1 MPNIRTRFV
10 AEGEKEYRQAL
21 KDINSGLGILNAESK
36 KLQEQFKGNEDSLEA
51 LTATNE
57 NLDQIVLSLSDK
69 LDLQKKRLSELSQAY
84 GESDDRTQR
93 MRKAVVETETALL
106 KQQHALDEN
115 TKALDDFGEGEDDAA
130 DKAQGLGDALND
142 IGGKFGVS
150 LPKEMTNTLNG
161 MLNLDAQTLVLA
173 GSFAAVAAA
182 VVEAEKALISMTIES
197 AAYADEILTQSVVTG
212 LSTEALQE
220 YQYAAEL
227 VDVSLDTLT
236 SSQTKMIKSMDAARR
251 GSKEQAEAFDKLGIS
266 VQNADGT
273 LRDAQDVFGDA
284 IDALGAI
291 SNETERDAIAMTI
304 FGRSAR
310 DLNPLIKAG
319 SDGLRELTQ
328 EAHDVGYVMG
338 EEALDALGAVDDQ
351 LQRMNRSGEALK
363 NQIAVGM
370 APAVENLMKKGT
382 DLFVRLQEAA
392 EGSGILEV
400 FGALLDVVSA
410 LEPLFDVLFGT
421 AEDGVPVLQTLL
433 LTVLVLSIE
442 RAFAIMTAKGT
453 GSLTKFVVNVKN
465 ALAANDLAKAQE
477 LCDKQKGSVGSVVT
491 SALKKY
497 AEMENNNELTKEQKL
512 ASIQKEVEEAT
523 ALELPTLE
531 MNLAVIA
538 TMTTLG
544 TLIGLLGTVLGMI
557 RSFAA
562 LATATGAPDSVAL
575 STGISEAL
583 VNTAFGIATGACAV
597 ISYNFFTSKIDKLTY
612 AIDEVGFSIVQSYA
626 ANHSK

>member
-21 KDINSGLGILNAESK
+21 GNINGSLNILNAESK
-36 KLQEQFKGNEDSLEA
+36 RLQEQFKGNEDSLEA
-51 LTATNE
+51 LTATNK
-57 NLDQIVLSLSDK
+57 NLNKIVGELTKKQELQQERLKK
-69 LDLQKKRLSELSQAY
+69 LTEAY
-84 GESDDRTQR
+84 GENDARTMR
-93 MRKAVVETETALL
+93 MAKAVKDTEAALL
-106 KQQHALDEN
+106 KKKRALEESKDAVENFGQEESKAEEN
-115 TKALDDFGEGEDDAA
+115 TQD
-130 DKAQGLGDALND
+130 LGDALND
-142 IGGKFGVS
+142 IGGKFGIS
-150 LPKEMTNTLNG
+150 LPSEMTNTLNG

-182 VVEAEKALISMTIES
+182 VVEAEKALVSLTIES

-236 SSQTKMIKSMDAARR
+236 SSQAKMIRSMDAARR

-284 IDALGAI
+284 IDALGDI

-319 SDGLRELTQ
+319 SDGLREFTQ

-382 DLFVRLQEAA
+382 DLFVRLQKAA

-421 AEDGVPVLQTLL
+421 AEDGVPVLQTLAL
-433 LTVLVLSIE
+433 ALGVLADALTIVANTVAIVIELFKQLFNLISGKGFDDSNLTRYGENIAKVFSDEGASARAWSGGFGRNIGRNADGTDFWGGGLTWVGERGPEIVELPRGSKVHNAEDSRGMGGTNNYYLTVQSRDMETVAAMTATFKRARQAE
-442 RAFAIMTAKGT
+442 RAK
-453 GSLTKFVVNVKN
+453 
-465 ALAANDLAKAQE
+465 
-477 LCDKQKGSVGSVVT
+477 
-491 SALKKY
+491 
-497 AEMENNNELTKEQKL
+497 
-512 ASIQKEVEEAT
+512 
-523 ALELPTLE
+523 
-531 MNLAVIA
+531 
-538 TMTTLG
+538 
-544 TLIGLLGTVLGMI
+544 
-557 RSFAA
+557 
-562 LATATGAPDSVAL
+562 
-575 STGISEAL
+575 
-583 VNTAFGIATGACAV
+583 
-597 ISYNFFTSKIDKLTY
+597 
-612 AIDEVGFSIVQSYA
+612 
-626 ANHSK
+626 

>member
-21 KDINSGLGILNAESK
+21 KEINGGLSVLSAESK
-36 KLQEQFKGNEDSLEA
+36 KLQEQYKGNEKSLEA

-57 NLDQIVLSLSDK
+57 NLDRVVLSLSDK
-69 LDLQKKRLSELSQAY
+69 LDLQKKRLAELKQAY
-84 GESDDRTQR
+84 GESDDRTLR
-93 MRKAVVETETALL
+93 MAKSVTDTETALIR
-106 KQQHALDEN
+106 QQRALDEN
-115 TKALDDFGEGEDDAA
+115 TRALENFGKGEGDATRQA
-130 DKAQGLGDALND
+130 EGLGDALND
-142 IGGKFGVS
+142 IGGKFGIS

-161 MLNLDAQTLVLA
+161 MLKLDAKTLALA
-173 GSFAAVAAA
+173 LSFAAVTAA
-182 VVEAEKALISMTIES
+182 VVEVEKALISMTKES
-197 AAYADEILTQSVVTG
+197 AAYADEILTQSAVTG

-236 SSQTKMIKSMDAARR
+236 SSQTKMIRSMDAARR

-319 SDGLRELTQ
+319 SDGLRELAQ
-328 EAHDVGYVMG
+328 EAHNVGYVMS

-351 LQRMNRSGEALK
+351 VQRMNRSNEALK

-370 APAVENLMKKGT
+370 APAVENLKKKGT
-382 DLFVRLQEAA
+382 DFFVRLQEAA

-421 AEDGVPVLQTLL
+421 AEDGVPALQALALALGVVADALTIVANTIAIVIELFKQL
-433 LTVLVLSIE
+433 INLANGKGFDDSNLVRYGENVAQVFSDKGATARAWNNGVSKYIGRNADGTDYWRGGLTWVGERGPELVSLPQGSRVYSAEDSRSMGSTNNYYLTVQSRDMETVAAMTATFKRARQAE
-442 RAFAIMTAKGT
+442 RAK
-453 GSLTKFVVNVKN
+453 
-465 ALAANDLAKAQE
+465 
-477 LCDKQKGSVGSVVT
+477 
-491 SALKKY
+491 
-497 AEMENNNELTKEQKL
+497 
-512 ASIQKEVEEAT
+512 
-523 ALELPTLE
+523 
-531 MNLAVIA
+531 
-538 TMTTLG
+538 
-544 TLIGLLGTVLGMI
+544 
-557 RSFAA
+557 
-562 LATATGAPDSVAL
+562 
-575 STGISEAL
+575 
-583 VNTAFGIATGACAV
+583 
-597 ISYNFFTSKIDKLTY
+597 
-612 AIDEVGFSIVQSYA
+612 
-626 ANHSK
+626 

>member
-1 MPNIRTRFV
+1 MPNIRTRFI

-21 KDINSGLGILNAESK
+21 GNINGSLNILNAESK
-36 KLQEQFKGNEDSLEA
+36 RLQEQFKGNEDSLEA

-69 LDLQKKRLSELSQAY
+69 LDLQKKRLAELSQAY

-115 TKALDDFGEGEDDAA
+115 TKALDDFGEGEDDAT

-142 IGGKFGVS
+142 IGGKFGIS

-161 MLNLDAQTLVLA
+161 MLKIDTQTLVTI
-173 GSFAAVAAA
+173 GTFAALAAA
-182 VVEAEKALISMTIES
+182 VVEVEKALISLTIES
-197 AAYADEILTQSVVTG
+197 AAYADEILTQSAVTG
-212 LSTEALQE
+212 ISTEALQE

-236 SSQTKMIKSMDAARR
+236 SSQTKMIRSMDAARH

-273 LRDAQDVFGDA
+273 LRDAQDVFGDV

-370 APAVENLMKKGT
+370 APEVENLMKKGT

-421 AEDGVPVLQTLL
+421 AEDGVPALQTLAL
-433 LTVLVLSIE
+433 ALGVLADALTIVANTIAIVIELFKQLFNLISGKGFDDSNLTRYGENIAKVFSDEGASARAWNNGFGRNIGRNADGTDYWPGGLTWVGERGPELVSLPQGSRVYSAEDSRRMGSTNNYYLTVQSRDMETVAAMTATFKRARQAE
-442 RAFAIMTAKGT
+442 RAK
-453 GSLTKFVVNVKN
+453 
-465 ALAANDLAKAQE
+465 
-477 LCDKQKGSVGSVVT
+477 
-491 SALKKY
+491 
-497 AEMENNNELTKEQKL
+497 
-512 ASIQKEVEEAT
+512 
-523 ALELPTLE
+523 
-531 MNLAVIA
+531 
-538 TMTTLG
+538 
-544 TLIGLLGTVLGMI
+544 
-557 RSFAA
+557 
-562 LATATGAPDSVAL
+562 
-575 STGISEAL
+575 
-583 VNTAFGIATGACAV
+583 
-597 ISYNFFTSKIDKLTY
+597 
-612 AIDEVGFSIVQSYA
+612 
-626 ANHSK
+626 

>member
-21 KDINSGLGILNAESK
+21 GNINGSLNILNAESK
-36 KLQEQFKGNEDSLEA
+36 RLQEQFKGNEDSLEA
-51 LTATNE
+51 LTATNK
-57 NLDQIVLSLSDK
+57 NLNKIVDELTKKQELQQERLKK
-69 LDLQKKRLSELSQAY
+69 LTEAY
-84 GESDDRTQR
+84 GENDARTMR
-93 MRKAVVETETALL
+93 MAKAVKDTEAALL
-106 KQQHALDEN
+106 KQKRALEESKDAVENFGKEESKAEEN
-115 TKALDDFGEGEDDAA
+115 TQD
-130 DKAQGLGDALND
+130 LGDALND
-142 IGGKFGVS
+142 IGGKFGIS

-161 MLNLDAQTLVLA
+161 MLKIDTQTLVTI
-173 GSFAAVAAA
+173 GTFAALAAA
-182 VVEAEKALISMTIES
+182 VVEAEKALISLTIES
-197 AAYADEILTQSVVTG
+197 AAYADEILTQSAVTG

-236 SSQTKMIKSMDAARR
+236 SSQTKMIRSMDAARH

-421 AEDGVPVLQTLL
+421 AEDGVPVLQTLAL
-433 LTVLVLSIE
+433 ALGVLADALTIVANTIAIVIELFKQLFNLISGKGFDDSNLTRYGDNIAKVFSNEGASARAWSGGFGRNIGRNADGTDYWPGGLTWVGERGPELVSLPQGSRVYSAEDSRNMGGTNNYYLTVQSRDMETVAAMTATFKRARQAE
-442 RAFAIMTAKGT
+442 RAK
-453 GSLTKFVVNVKN
+453 
-465 ALAANDLAKAQE
+465 
-477 LCDKQKGSVGSVVT
+477 
-491 SALKKY
+491 
-497 AEMENNNELTKEQKL
+497 
-512 ASIQKEVEEAT
+512 
-523 ALELPTLE
+523 
-531 MNLAVIA
+531 
-538 TMTTLG
+538 
-544 TLIGLLGTVLGMI
+544 
-557 RSFAA
+557 
-562 LATATGAPDSVAL
+562 
-575 STGISEAL
+575 
-583 VNTAFGIATGACAV
+583 
-597 ISYNFFTSKIDKLTY
+597 
-612 AIDEVGFSIVQSYA
+612 
-626 ANHSK
+626 

>member
-69 LDLQKKRLSELSQAY
+69 LDLQKKRLAELSQAY

-142 IGGKFGVS
+142 IGGKFGIS

-161 MLNLDAQTLVLA
+161 MLKIDTQTLVTI
-173 GSFAAVAAA
+173 GTFAALAAA
-182 VVEAEKALISMTIES
+182 VVEAEKALISMTKES

-236 SSQTKMIKSMDAARR
+236 SSQTKMIRSMDAARR

-421 AEDGVPVLQTLL
+421 AEDGVPVLQTLAL
-433 LTVLVLSIE
+433 ALGVLADALTIVANTVAIVIELFKQLFNLISGKGFDDSNLTRYGENIAKVFSDEGASARAWNNGFGRNIGRNADGTDYWPGGLTWVGERGPELVSLPQGSRVYSAEDSRNMGGTNNYYLTVQSRDMETVAAMTATFKRARQAE
-442 RAFAIMTAKGT
+442 RAK
-453 GSLTKFVVNVKN
+453 
-465 ALAANDLAKAQE
+465 
-477 LCDKQKGSVGSVVT
+477 
-491 SALKKY
+491 
-497 AEMENNNELTKEQKL
+497 
-512 ASIQKEVEEAT
+512 
-523 ALELPTLE
+523 
-531 MNLAVIA
+531 
-538 TMTTLG
+538 
-544 TLIGLLGTVLGMI
+544 
-557 RSFAA
+557 
-562 LATATGAPDSVAL
+562 
-575 STGISEAL
+575 
-583 VNTAFGIATGACAV
+583 
-597 ISYNFFTSKIDKLTY
+597 
-612 AIDEVGFSIVQSYA
+612 
-626 ANHSK
+626 

>member
-21 KDINSGLGILNAESK
+21 GNINGSLNILNAESK
-36 KLQEQFKGNEDSLEA
+36 RLQEQFKGNEDSLEA
-51 LTATNE
+51 LTATNK
-57 NLDQIVLSLSDK
+57 NLNKIVGELTKKQELQQERLKK
-69 LDLQKKRLSELSQAY
+69 LTEAY
-84 GESDDRTQR
+84 GENDARTMR
-93 MRKAVVETETALL
+93 MAKAVKDTEAALL
-106 KQQHALDEN
+106 KQKRALEESKDAVENFGQEESKAEEN
-115 TKALDDFGEGEDDAA
+115 TQD
-130 DKAQGLGDALND
+130 LGDALND
-142 IGGKFGVS
+142 IGGKFGIS

-161 MLNLDAQTLVLA
+161 MLNLDAQTLVLV

-182 VVEAEKALISMTIES
+182 VVEVEKALISLTIES

-212 LSTEALQE
+212 LSAEALQE

-236 SSQTKMIKSMDAARR
+236 SSQAKMIRSMDAARR

-273 LRDAQDVFGDA
+273 LRDAQEVFGDV
-284 IDALGAI
+284 IDALGDI

-363 NQIAVGM
+363 NHIAVGM

-410 LEPLFDVLFGT
+410 LEPLFDVLLGT
-421 AEDGVPVLQTLL
+421 AEDGVPVLQTLAL
-433 LTVLVLSIE
+433 ALGVLADALTIVANTIAIVIELFKQLFNLISGKGFDDSNLTRYGENIAKVFSDEGASARAWSGGFGKNIGRNADGTDYWPGGLTWVGERGPELVSLPQGSRVYSAEDSRSMGGTNNYYLTVQSRDMQTV
-442 RAFAIMTAKGT
+442 
-453 GSLTKFVVNVKN
+453 
-465 ALAANDLAKAQE
+465 
-477 LCDKQKGSVGSVVT
+477 
-491 SALKKY
+491 
-497 AEMENNNELTKEQKL
+497 
-512 ASIQKEVEEAT
+512 
-523 ALELPTLE
+523 
-531 MNLAVIA
+531 A
-538 TMTTLG
+538 TMTETFK
-544 TLIGLLGTVLGMI
+544 
-557 RSFAA
+557 RARQA
-562 LATATGAPDSVAL
+562 ERA
-575 STGISEAL
+575 
-583 VNTAFGIATGACAV
+583 
-597 ISYNFFTSKIDKLTY
+597 K
-612 AIDEVGFSIVQSYA
+612 
-626 ANHSK
+626 

>member
-1 MPNIRTRFV
+1 MPNVRTRFV

-69 LDLQKKRLSELSQAY
+69 LDLQKKRLAELSQAY

-142 IGGKFGVS
+142 IGGKFGIS

-161 MLNLDAQTLVLA
+161 MLKIDTQTLVTI
-173 GSFAAVAAA
+173 GTFAALAAA
-182 VVEAEKALISMTIES
+182 VVEAEKALISLTIES

-212 LSTEALQE
+212 LSAEALQE

-236 SSQTKMIKSMDAARR
+236 SSQAKMIRSMDAARR

-328 EAHDVGYVMG
+328 EAHDVGYVMS

-421 AEDGVPVLQTLL
+421 AEDGVPVLQTLAL
-433 LTVLVLSIE
+433 ALGVLADALTIVANTIAIVIELFKQLFNLISGKGFDDSNLTRYGENIAKVFSDEGASARAWNNGFGKNIGRNADGTDYWPGGLTWVGERGPELVSLPQGSRVYSAEKSRNIGGTNNYYLTVQSRDMETVAAMTATFKRARQAE
-442 RAFAIMTAKGT
+442 RAK
-453 GSLTKFVVNVKN
+453 
-465 ALAANDLAKAQE
+465 
-477 LCDKQKGSVGSVVT
+477 
-491 SALKKY
+491 
-497 AEMENNNELTKEQKL
+497 
-512 ASIQKEVEEAT
+512 
-523 ALELPTLE
+523 
-531 MNLAVIA
+531 
-538 TMTTLG
+538 
-544 TLIGLLGTVLGMI
+544 
-557 RSFAA
+557 
-562 LATATGAPDSVAL
+562 
-575 STGISEAL
+575 
-583 VNTAFGIATGACAV
+583 
-597 ISYNFFTSKIDKLTY
+597 
-612 AIDEVGFSIVQSYA
+612 
-626 ANHSK
+626 

>member
-21 KDINSGLGILNAESK
+21 GNINGSLNILNAESK
-36 KLQEQFKGNEDSLEA
+36 RLQEQFKGNEDSLEA
-51 LTATNE
+51 LTATNK
-57 NLDQIVLSLSDK
+57 NLNKIVDELTKKQELQQERLKK
-69 LDLQKKRLSELSQAY
+69 LTEAY
-84 GESDDRTQR
+84 GENDARTMR
-93 MRKAVVETETALL
+93 MAKAVKDTEAALL
-106 KQQHALDEN
+106 KQKRALEESKDAVENFGQEESEAEEN
-115 TKALDDFGEGEDDAA
+115 TQD
-130 DKAQGLGDALND
+130 LGDALND
-142 IGGKFGVS
+142 IGGKFGIS

-161 MLNLDAQTLVLA
+161 MLKIDTQTLVTIGTFAALA
-173 GSFAAVAAA
+173 AAVA
-182 VVEAEKALISMTIES
+182 EAEKALISLTIES

-236 SSQTKMIKSMDAARR
+236 SSQAKMIRSMDAARR

-370 APAVENLMKKGT
+370 APAVENLMKKGA

-421 AEDGVPVLQTLL
+421 AEDGVPVLQTLAL
-433 LTVLVLSIE
+433 ALGVLADALTIVANTIAIVIELFKQLFNLISGKGFDDSNLTRYGENIAKVFSNEGASARAWSGGFGRNIGRNADGTDYWPGGLTWVGERGPELVSLPQGSRVYSAEDSRRMGSTNNYYLTVQSRDMETVAAMTATFKRARQAE
-442 RAFAIMTAKGT
+442 RAK
-453 GSLTKFVVNVKN
+453 
-465 ALAANDLAKAQE
+465 
-477 LCDKQKGSVGSVVT
+477 
-491 SALKKY
+491 
-497 AEMENNNELTKEQKL
+497 
-512 ASIQKEVEEAT
+512 
-523 ALELPTLE
+523 
-531 MNLAVIA
+531 
-538 TMTTLG
+538 
-544 TLIGLLGTVLGMI
+544 
-557 RSFAA
+557 
-562 LATATGAPDSVAL
+562 
-575 STGISEAL
+575 
-583 VNTAFGIATGACAV
+583 
-597 ISYNFFTSKIDKLTY
+597 
-612 AIDEVGFSIVQSYA
+612 
-626 ANHSK
+626 

>member
-21 KDINSGLGILNAESK
+21 KEINGGLSVLNAESK
-36 KLQEQFKGNEDSLEA
+36 KLQEQYKGNEKSLEA

-57 NLDQIVLSLSDK
+57 NLDRVVLSLSDK
-69 LDLQKKRLSELSQAY
+69 LDLQKKRLAELKQAY
-84 GESDDRTQR
+84 GESDDRTLR
-93 MRKAVVETETALL
+93 MAKSVTDTETALIR
-106 KQQHALDEN
+106 QQRALDEN
-115 TKALDDFGEGEDDAA
+115 TRALENFGKGEGDATRQA
-130 DKAQGLGDALND
+130 KGLGDALND
-142 IGGKFGVS
+142 IGGKFGIS
-150 LPKEMTNTLNG
+150 LPKEMTSTLNG
-161 MLNLDAQTLVLA
+161 MLKLDAKTLALA
-173 GSFAAVAAA
+173 LSFAAVTAA
-182 VVEAEKALISMTIES
+182 VVEVEKALISMTKES
-197 AAYADEILTQSVVTG
+197 AAYADEILTQSAVTG

-236 SSQTKMIKSMDAARR
+236 SSQAKMIRSMDAARR

-319 SDGLRELTQ
+319 SDGLRELAQ
-328 EAHDVGYVMG
+328 EAHNVGYVMS

-351 LQRMNRSGEALK
+351 VQRMNRSNEALK

-382 DLFVRLQEAA
+382 DFFVRLQEAA

-421 AEDGVPVLQTLL
+421 AEDGVPALQALALALGVVADVLTIVANTIAIVIELFKQLINLANGKGFDDSNLTRYGENIAKVFSDEGASARAWNNGFGKNIGRNADGTDYWPGGLTWVGERGPEL
-433 LTVLVLSIE
+433 VSLPQGSRVYSAEDSRSMGSTNNYYLTVQSRDMETVAAMTATFKRARQAE
-442 RAFAIMTAKGT
+442 RAK
-453 GSLTKFVVNVKN
+453 
-465 ALAANDLAKAQE
+465 
-477 LCDKQKGSVGSVVT
+477 
-491 SALKKY
+491 
-497 AEMENNNELTKEQKL
+497 
-512 ASIQKEVEEAT
+512 
-523 ALELPTLE
+523 
-531 MNLAVIA
+531 
-538 TMTTLG
+538 
-544 TLIGLLGTVLGMI
+544 
-557 RSFAA
+557 
-562 LATATGAPDSVAL
+562 
-575 STGISEAL
+575 
-583 VNTAFGIATGACAV
+583 
-597 ISYNFFTSKIDKLTY
+597 
-612 AIDEVGFSIVQSYA
+612 
-626 ANHSK
+626 

>member
-21 KDINSGLGILNAESK
+21 KEINSGLSVLSAESK
-36 KLQEQFKGNEDSLEA
+36 KLQEQYKGNEKSLEA

-69 LDLQKKRLSELSQAY
+69 LDLQKKRLAELSQAY

-142 IGGKFGVS
+142 IGGKFGIS
-150 LPKEMTNTLNG
+150 LPSEMTNTLNG

-182 VVEAEKALISMTIES
+182 VVEAEKALISLTIES

-236 SSQTKMIKSMDAARR
+236 SSQSKMIRSMDAARR
-251 GSKEQAEAFDKLGIS
+251 GSKEQAEAFDKLGIG

-273 LRDAQDVFGDA
+273 LRDAQEVFGDV

-338 EEALDALGAVDDQ
+338 DEALDALGAVDDQ
-351 LQRMNRSGEALK
+351 LQRMNRSSEALK

-421 AEDGVPVLQTLL
+421 AEDGVPVLQTLAL
-433 LTVLVLSIE
+433 ALGVLADALTIVANTIAIVIELFKQLFNLISGKGFDDSNLTRYGENIAKVFSDEGASARAWSSGFGKNIGRNADGTDYWPGGLTWVGERGPELVSLPQGSRVYSAEDSRNMGGTNNYYLTVQSRDMETVAAMTATFKRARQAE
-442 RAFAIMTAKGT
+442 RAK
-453 GSLTKFVVNVKN
+453 
-465 ALAANDLAKAQE
+465 
-477 LCDKQKGSVGSVVT
+477 
-491 SALKKY
+491 
-497 AEMENNNELTKEQKL
+497 
-512 ASIQKEVEEAT
+512 
-523 ALELPTLE
+523 
-531 MNLAVIA
+531 
-538 TMTTLG
+538 
-544 TLIGLLGTVLGMI
+544 
-557 RSFAA
+557 
-562 LATATGAPDSVAL
+562 
-575 STGISEAL
+575 
-583 VNTAFGIATGACAV
+583 
-597 ISYNFFTSKIDKLTY
+597 
-612 AIDEVGFSIVQSYA
+612 
-626 ANHSK
+626 

>member
-21 KDINSGLGILNAESK
+21 GNINGSLNILNAESK
-36 KLQEQFKGNEDSLEA
+36 RLQEQFKGNEDSLEA
-51 LTATNE
+51 LTATNK
-57 NLDQIVLSLSDK
+57 NLNKIVDELTKKQELQQERLKK
-69 LDLQKKRLSELSQAY
+69 LTEAY
-84 GESDDRTQR
+84 GENDARTMR
-93 MRKAVVETETALL
+93 MAKAVKDTEAALL
-106 KQQHALDEN
+106 KQKRALEESKDAVENFGQEESKAEEN
-115 TKALDDFGEGEDDAA
+115 TQD
-130 DKAQGLGDALND
+130 LGDALND
-142 IGGKFGVS
+142 IGGKFGIS
-150 LPKEMTNTLNG
+150 LPKEMTSTLNG
-161 MLNLDAQTLVLA
+161 MLKIDTQTLVTI
-173 GSFAAVAAA
+173 GTFAALAAA
-182 VVEAEKALISMTIES
+182 VVEAEKALISLTIES
-197 AAYADEILTQSVVTG
+197 AAYADEILTQSAVTG

-236 SSQTKMIKSMDAARR
+236 SSQTKMIRSMDAARH
-251 GSKEQAEAFDKLGIS
+251 GSKEQAEAFEKLGIS

-400 FGALLDVVSA
+400 FGALLDLVSA

-421 AEDGVPVLQTLL
+421 AEDGVPVLQTLAL
-433 LTVLVLSIE
+433 ALGVLADALTIVANTVAIVIELFKQLFNLISGKGFDDSNLTRYGENIAKVFSDEGASARAWNNGFGRNIGRNADGTDYWPGGLTWVGERGPELVSLPQGSRVYSAEDSRNMGGTNNYYLTVQSRDMETVAAMTATFKRARQAE
-442 RAFAIMTAKGT
+442 RAK
-453 GSLTKFVVNVKN
+453 
-465 ALAANDLAKAQE
+465 
-477 LCDKQKGSVGSVVT
+477 
-491 SALKKY
+491 
-497 AEMENNNELTKEQKL
+497 
-512 ASIQKEVEEAT
+512 
-523 ALELPTLE
+523 
-531 MNLAVIA
+531 
-538 TMTTLG
+538 
-544 TLIGLLGTVLGMI
+544 
-557 RSFAA
+557 
-562 LATATGAPDSVAL
+562 
-575 STGISEAL
+575 
-583 VNTAFGIATGACAV
+583 
-597 ISYNFFTSKIDKLTY
+597 
-612 AIDEVGFSIVQSYA
+612 
-626 ANHSK
+626 

>member
-21 KDINSGLGILNAESK
+21 KEINGGLSVLSAESK
-36 KLQEQFKGNEDSLEA
+36 KLQEQYKGNEKSLEA

-57 NLDQIVLSLSDK
+57 NLDRVVLSLSDK
-69 LDLQKKRLSELSQAY
+69 LDLQKKRLAELKQAY
-84 GESDDRTQR
+84 GESDDRTLR
-93 MRKAVVETETALL
+93 MAKSVTDTETALIR
-106 KQQHALDEN
+106 QQRALDEN
-115 TKALDDFGEGEDDAA
+115 TRALENFGKGEGDATRQA
-130 DKAQGLGDALND
+130 EGLGDALND
-142 IGGKFGVS
+142 IGGKFGIS
-150 LPKEMTNTLNG
+150 LPKGMTNTLNG
-161 MLNLDAQTLVLA
+161 MLKLDAKTLALA
-173 GSFAAVAAA
+173 LSFAAVTAA
-182 VVEAEKALISMTIES
+182 VVEVEKALISMTKES
-197 AAYADEILTQSVVTG
+197 AAYADEILTQSAVMG

-236 SSQTKMIKSMDAARR
+236 SSQAKMIRSMDAARR

-273 LRDAQDVFGDA
+273 LRDAQDVFGDV

-319 SDGLRELTQ
+319 SDGLRELAQ
-328 EAHDVGYVMG
+328 EAHNVGYVMS

-351 LQRMNRSGEALK
+351 VQRMNRSNEALK

-382 DLFVRLQEAA
+382 DFFVRLQEAA

-421 AEDGVPVLQTLL
+421 AEDGVPALQALALALGVVADALTIVANTIAIVIELFKQL
-433 LTVLVLSIE
+433 INLARGKGFDDSNLTRYGENIAKVFSDEGASARAWNNGFGKNIGRNADGTDYWPGGLTWVGERGPELVSLPQGSRVYSAEDSRSMGSTNNYYLTVQSRDMETVAAMTATFKRARQAE
-442 RAFAIMTAKGT
+442 RAK
-453 GSLTKFVVNVKN
+453 
-465 ALAANDLAKAQE
+465 
-477 LCDKQKGSVGSVVT
+477 
-491 SALKKY
+491 
-497 AEMENNNELTKEQKL
+497 
-512 ASIQKEVEEAT
+512 
-523 ALELPTLE
+523 
-531 MNLAVIA
+531 
-538 TMTTLG
+538 
-544 TLIGLLGTVLGMI
+544 
-557 RSFAA
+557 
-562 LATATGAPDSVAL
+562 
-575 STGISEAL
+575 
-583 VNTAFGIATGACAV
+583 
-597 ISYNFFTSKIDKLTY
+597 
-612 AIDEVGFSIVQSYA
+612 
-626 ANHSK
+626 

>member
-1 MPNIRTRFV
+1 MPNIRTRFI

-21 KDINSGLGILNAESK
+21 KDINSGLGVLNAESK

-115 TKALDDFGEGEDDAA
+115 TKALDDFGKGEDDAT

-142 IGGKFGVS
+142 IGGKFGIS

-161 MLNLDAQTLVLA
+161 MLKIDTQTLVTI
-173 GSFAAVAAA
+173 GTFAALAAA
-182 VVEAEKALISMTIES
+182 VVEVEKALISLTIES
-197 AAYADEILTQSVVTG
+197 AAYADEILTQSAVTG

-236 SSQTKMIKSMDAARR
+236 SSQTKMIRSMDAARR

-319 SDGLRELTQ
+319 SDGLRELAQ

-421 AEDGVPVLQTLL
+421 AEDGVPVLQTLAL
-433 LTVLVLSIE
+433 ALGVLADALTIVANTIAIVIELFKQLFNLISGKGFDDSNLTRYGENIAKVFSDEGASARAWNNGFGRNIGRNADGTDYWPGGLTWVGERGPELVSLPRGSRVYSAEDSRNMGGTNNYYLTVQSRDMETVAAMTATFKRARQAE
-442 RAFAIMTAKGT
+442 RAK
-453 GSLTKFVVNVKN
+453 
-465 ALAANDLAKAQE
+465 
-477 LCDKQKGSVGSVVT
+477 
-491 SALKKY
+491 
-497 AEMENNNELTKEQKL
+497 
-512 ASIQKEVEEAT
+512 
-523 ALELPTLE
+523 
-531 MNLAVIA
+531 
-538 TMTTLG
+538 
-544 TLIGLLGTVLGMI
+544 
-557 RSFAA
+557 
-562 LATATGAPDSVAL
+562 
-575 STGISEAL
+575 
-583 VNTAFGIATGACAV
+583 
-597 ISYNFFTSKIDKLTY
+597 
-612 AIDEVGFSIVQSYA
+612 
-626 ANHSK
+626 

>member
-1 MPNIRTRFV
+1 MPNVRTRFI

-21 KDINSGLGILNAESK
+21 GNINGSLNILNAESK
-36 KLQEQFKGNEDSLEA
+36 RLQEQFKGNEDSLEA
-51 LTATNE
+51 LTATNK
-57 NLDQIVLSLSDK
+57 NLNKIVGELTKKQELQQERLKK
-69 LDLQKKRLSELSQAY
+69 LTEAY
-84 GESDDRTQR
+84 GENDARTMR
-93 MRKAVVETETALL
+93 MAKAVKDTEAALL
-106 KQQHALDEN
+106 KQKRALEESKDAVENFGQEESKAKEN
-115 TKALDDFGEGEDDAA
+115 TQD
-130 DKAQGLGDALND
+130 LGDALND
-142 IGGKFGVS
+142 IGGKFGIS

-161 MLNLDAQTLVLA
+161 MLKIDTQTLVTIGTFAALA
-173 GSFAAVAAA
+173 AAVAE
-182 VVEAEKALISMTIES
+182 VEKALISLTIES

-236 SSQTKMIKSMDAARR
+236 SSQSKMIRSMDAARR
-251 GSKEQAEAFDKLGIS
+251 GSKEQAEAFDKLGIG

-273 LRDAQDVFGDA
+273 LRDAQEVFGDV

-328 EAHDVGYVMG
+328 EAHNVGYVMG

-370 APAVENLMKKGT
+370 APAVENLMKKGA

-410 LEPLFDVLFGT
+410 LEPLFDVLLGT
-421 AEDGVPVLQTLL
+421 AEDGVPVLQTLAL
-433 LTVLVLSIE
+433 ALGVLADALTIVANTIAIVIELFKQLFNLISGKGFDDSNLTRYGENIAKVFSDEGASARAWSGGFGRNIGRNADGTDYWPGGLTWVGERGPELVSLPQGSRVYSAEDSRNMGNTNNYYLTVQSRDMETVAAMTATFKRARQAE
-442 RAFAIMTAKGT
+442 RAK
-453 GSLTKFVVNVKN
+453 
-465 ALAANDLAKAQE
+465 
-477 LCDKQKGSVGSVVT
+477 
-491 SALKKY
+491 
-497 AEMENNNELTKEQKL
+497 
-512 ASIQKEVEEAT
+512 
-523 ALELPTLE
+523 
-531 MNLAVIA
+531 
-538 TMTTLG
+538 
-544 TLIGLLGTVLGMI
+544 
-557 RSFAA
+557 
-562 LATATGAPDSVAL
+562 
-575 STGISEAL
+575 
-583 VNTAFGIATGACAV
+583 
-597 ISYNFFTSKIDKLTY
+597 
-612 AIDEVGFSIVQSYA
+612 
-626 ANHSK
+626 

>member
-1 MPNIRTRFV
+1 MPNVRTRFI

-21 KDINSGLGILNAESK
+21 GNINGSLNILNAESK
-36 KLQEQFKGNEDSLEA
+36 RLQEQFKGNEDSLEA
-51 LTATNE
+51 LTATNK
-57 NLDQIVLSLSDK
+57 NLNKIVGELTKKQELQQERLKK
-69 LDLQKKRLSELSQAY
+69 LTEAY
-84 GESDDRTQR
+84 GENDARTMR
-93 MRKAVVETETALL
+93 MAKAVKDTEAALL
-106 KQQHALDEN
+106 KQKRALEESKDAVENFGQEESKAEEN
-115 TKALDDFGEGEDDAA
+115 TQD
-130 DKAQGLGDALND
+130 LGDALND
-142 IGGKFGVS
+142 IGGKFGIS

-161 MLNLDAQTLVLA
+161 MLKIDTQTLVTIGTFAALA
-173 GSFAAVAAA
+173 AAVAE
-182 VVEAEKALISMTIES
+182 VEKALISLTIES

-236 SSQTKMIKSMDAARR
+236 SSQSKMIRSMDAARR

-273 LRDAQDVFGDA
+273 LRDAQDVFGNA

-328 EAHDVGYVMG
+328 EAHNVGYVMG

-370 APAVENLMKKGT
+370 APAVENLMKKGA

-410 LEPLFDVLFGT
+410 LEPLFDVLLGT
-421 AEDGVPVLQTLL
+421 AEDGVPVLQTLAL
-433 LTVLVLSIE
+433 ALGVLADALTIVANTIAIVIELFKQLFNLISGKGFDDSNLTRYGENIAKVFSDEGASARAWSGGFGRNIGRNADGTDYWPGGLTWVGERGPELVSLPQGSRVYSAEDSRGMGGTNNYYLTVQSRDMETVAAMTATFKRARQAE
-442 RAFAIMTAKGT
+442 RAK
-453 GSLTKFVVNVKN
+453 
-465 ALAANDLAKAQE
+465 
-477 LCDKQKGSVGSVVT
+477 
-491 SALKKY
+491 
-497 AEMENNNELTKEQKL
+497 
-512 ASIQKEVEEAT
+512 
-523 ALELPTLE
+523 
-531 MNLAVIA
+531 
-538 TMTTLG
+538 
-544 TLIGLLGTVLGMI
+544 
-557 RSFAA
+557 
-562 LATATGAPDSVAL
+562 
-575 STGISEAL
+575 
-583 VNTAFGIATGACAV
+583 
-597 ISYNFFTSKIDKLTY
+597 
-612 AIDEVGFSIVQSYA
+612 
-626 ANHSK
+626 

>member
-21 KDINSGLGILNAESK
+21 KEINGGLSVLSAESK
-36 KLQEQFKGNEDSLEA
+36 KLQEQYKGNEKSLEA

-57 NLDQIVLSLSDK
+57 NLDRVVLSLSDK
-69 LDLQKKRLSELSQAY
+69 LDLQKKRLAELKQAY
-84 GESDDRTQR
+84 GESDDRTLR
-93 MRKAVVETETALL
+93 MAKSVTDTETALIR
-106 KQQHALDEN
+106 QQRALDEN
-115 TKALDDFGEGEDDAA
+115 TRALENFGKGEGDATRQA
-130 DKAQGLGDALND
+130 EGLGDALND
-142 IGGKFGVS
+142 IGGKFGIS
-150 LPKEMTNTLNG
+150 LPKEMTSTLNG
-161 MLNLDAQTLVLA
+161 MLKLDAKTLALA
-173 GSFAAVAAA
+173 LSFAAVTAA
-182 VVEAEKALISMTIES
+182 VVEVEKALISMTKES
-197 AAYADEILTQSVVTG
+197 AAYADEILTQSAVTG

-236 SSQTKMIKSMDAARR
+236 SSQTKMIRSMDAARR

-319 SDGLRELTQ
+319 SDGLRELAQ
-328 EAHDVGYVMG
+328 EAHNVGYVMS
-338 EEALDALGAVDDQ
+338 EEALAALGAVDDQ
-351 LQRMNRSGEALK
+351 VQRMNRSNEALK

-382 DLFVRLQEAA
+382 DFFVRLQEAA

-421 AEDGVPVLQTLL
+421 AEDGVPALQALALALGVVADALTIVANTIAIVIELFKQL
-433 LTVLVLSIE
+433 INLANGKGFDDSNLVRYGENVAQVFSDKGATARAWNNGVSKNIGRNADGTDYWPGGLTWVGERGPELVSLPQGSRVYSAEDSRSMGSTNNYYLTVQSRDMETVAAMTATFKRARQAE
-442 RAFAIMTAKGT
+442 RAK
-453 GSLTKFVVNVKN
+453 
-465 ALAANDLAKAQE
+465 
-477 LCDKQKGSVGSVVT
+477 
-491 SALKKY
+491 
-497 AEMENNNELTKEQKL
+497 
-512 ASIQKEVEEAT
+512 
-523 ALELPTLE
+523 
-531 MNLAVIA
+531 
-538 TMTTLG
+538 
-544 TLIGLLGTVLGMI
+544 
-557 RSFAA
+557 
-562 LATATGAPDSVAL
+562 
-575 STGISEAL
+575 
-583 VNTAFGIATGACAV
+583 
-597 ISYNFFTSKIDKLTY
+597 
-612 AIDEVGFSIVQSYA
+612 
-626 ANHSK
+626 

>member
-1 MPNIRTRFV
+1 MPNVRTRFI

-21 KDINSGLGILNAESK
+21 GNINGSLNILNAESK
-36 KLQEQFKGNEDSLEA
+36 RLQEQFKGNEDSLEA
-51 LTATNE
+51 LTATNK
-57 NLDQIVLSLSDK
+57 NLNKIVGELTKKQELQQERLKK
-69 LDLQKKRLSELSQAY
+69 LTEAY
-84 GESDDRTQR
+84 GENDARTMR
-93 MRKAVVETETALL
+93 MAKAVKDTEAALL
-106 KQQHALDEN
+106 KQKRALEESKDAVENFGQEESKAEEN
-115 TKALDDFGEGEDDAA
+115 TQD
-130 DKAQGLGDALND
+130 LGDALND
-142 IGGKFGVS
+142 IGGKFGIS

-161 MLNLDAQTLVLA
+161 MLKIDTQTLVTIGTFAALA
-173 GSFAAVAAA
+173 AAVAE
-182 VVEAEKALISMTIES
+182 VEKALISLTIES
-197 AAYADEILTQSVVTG
+197 AAYADEILTQSAVTG

-236 SSQTKMIKSMDAARR
+236 SSQSKMIRSMDAARR

-319 SDGLRELTQ
+319 SDGLRELAQ
-328 EAHDVGYVMG
+328 EAHNVGYVMG

-370 APAVENLMKKGT
+370 APAVENLMKKGA

-410 LEPLFDVLFGT
+410 LEPLFDVLLGT
-421 AEDGVPVLQTLL
+421 AEDGVPVLQTLAL
-433 LTVLVLSIE
+433 ALGVLADALTIIANTIAIVIELFKQLFNLISGKGFDDSNLTRYGENIAKVFSDEGASARAWSGGFGRNIGRNADGTDYWPGGLTWVGERGPELVSLPQGSRVYSAEDSRNMGGTNNYYLTVQSRDMETVAAMTATFKRARQAE
-442 RAFAIMTAKGT
+442 RAK
-453 GSLTKFVVNVKN
+453 
-465 ALAANDLAKAQE
+465 
-477 LCDKQKGSVGSVVT
+477 
-491 SALKKY
+491 
-497 AEMENNNELTKEQKL
+497 
-512 ASIQKEVEEAT
+512 
-523 ALELPTLE
+523 
-531 MNLAVIA
+531 
-538 TMTTLG
+538 
-544 TLIGLLGTVLGMI
+544 
-557 RSFAA
+557 
-562 LATATGAPDSVAL
+562 
-575 STGISEAL
+575 
-583 VNTAFGIATGACAV
+583 
-597 ISYNFFTSKIDKLTY
+597 
-612 AIDEVGFSIVQSYA
+612 
-626 ANHSK
+626 

>member
-1 MPNIRTRFV
+1 MPNVRTRFI

-21 KDINSGLGILNAESK
+21 GNINGSLNILNAESK
-36 KLQEQFKGNEDSLEA
+36 RLQEQFKGNEDSLEA
-51 LTATNE
+51 LTATNK
-57 NLDQIVLSLSDK
+57 NLNKIVGELTKKQELQQERLKK
-69 LDLQKKRLSELSQAY
+69 LTEAY
-84 GESDDRTQR
+84 GENDARTMR
-93 MRKAVVETETALL
+93 MAKAVKDTEAALL
-106 KQQHALDEN
+106 KQKRALEESKDAVENFGQEESKAEEN
-115 TKALDDFGEGEDDAA
+115 TQD
-130 DKAQGLGDALND
+130 LGDALND
-142 IGGKFGVS
+142 IGGKFGIS

-161 MLNLDAQTLVLA
+161 MLKIDTQTLVTIGTFAALA
-173 GSFAAVAAA
+173 AAVAE
-182 VVEAEKALISMTIES
+182 VEKKLISLTIES
-197 AAYADEILTQSVVTG
+197 AAYADEILTQSAVTG

-236 SSQTKMIKSMDAARR
+236 SSQSKMIRSMDAARR
-251 GSKEQAEAFDKLGIS
+251 GSKEQAEAFDKLGIG

-273 LRDAQDVFGDA
+273 LRDAQEVFGDV

-351 LQRMNRSGEALK
+351 LQRMNRSSEALK

-421 AEDGVPVLQTLL
+421 AEDGVPVLQTLAL
-433 LTVLVLSIE
+433 ALGVLADALTIVANTIAIVIELFKQLFNLISGKGFDDSNLTRYGENIAKVFSDEGASARAWSGGFGRNIGRNADGTDYWPGGLTWVGERGPELVSLPQGSRVYSAEDSRSMGGTNNYYLTVQSRDMETVAAMTATFKRARQAE
-442 RAFAIMTAKGT
+442 RAK
-453 GSLTKFVVNVKN
+453 
-465 ALAANDLAKAQE
+465 
-477 LCDKQKGSVGSVVT
+477 
-491 SALKKY
+491 
-497 AEMENNNELTKEQKL
+497 
-512 ASIQKEVEEAT
+512 
-523 ALELPTLE
+523 
-531 MNLAVIA
+531 
-538 TMTTLG
+538 
-544 TLIGLLGTVLGMI
+544 
-557 RSFAA
+557 
-562 LATATGAPDSVAL
+562 
-575 STGISEAL
+575 
-583 VNTAFGIATGACAV
+583 
-597 ISYNFFTSKIDKLTY
+597 
-612 AIDEVGFSIVQSYA
+612 
-626 ANHSK
+626 

>member
-21 KDINSGLGILNAESK
+21 KEINGGLSVLSAESK
-36 KLQEQFKGNEDSLEA
+36 KLQEQYKGNEKSLEA

-57 NLDQIVLSLSDK
+57 NLDRVVLSLSDK
-69 LDLQKKRLSELSQAY
+69 LDLQKKRLAELKQAY
-84 GESDDRTQR
+84 GESDDRTLR
-93 MRKAVVETETALL
+93 MAKSVTDTETALIR
-106 KQQHALDEN
+106 QQRALDEN
-115 TKALDDFGEGEDDAA
+115 TRALENFGKGEGDATRQA
-130 DKAQGLGDALND
+130 EGLGDALND
-142 IGGKFGVS
+142 IGGKFGIS
-150 LPKEMTNTLNG
+150 LPKEMTSTLNG
-161 MLNLDAQTLVLA
+161 MLKLDAKTLALA
-173 GSFAAVAAA
+173 LSFAAVTAA
-182 VVEAEKALISMTIES
+182 VVEVEKALISMTKES
-197 AAYADEILTQSVVTG
+197 AAYADEILTQSAVTG

-236 SSQTKMIKSMDAARR
+236 SSQTKMIRSMDAARR

-319 SDGLRELTQ
+319 SEGLRELAQ
-328 EAHDVGYVMG
+328 EAHNVGYVMS

-351 LQRMNRSGEALK
+351 VQRMNRSNEALK

-382 DLFVRLQEAA
+382 DFFVRMQEAA

-410 LEPLFDVLFGT
+410 LEPLFEVLFGT
-421 AEDGVPVLQTLL
+421 AEDGVPALQ
-433 LTVLVLSIE
+433 
-442 RAFAIMTAKGT
+442 
-453 GSLTKFVVNVKN
+453 
-465 ALAANDLAKAQE
+465 ALALALGVVADALTIVANTIAIVIE
-477 LCDKQKGSVGSVVT
+477 LFKQ
-491 SALKKY
+491 L
-497 AEMENNNELTKEQKL
+497 
-512 ASIQKEVEEAT
+512 I
-523 ALELPTLE
+523 
-531 MNLAVIA
+531 NLAGGKGFDDSNLTRYGENIA
-538 TMTTLG
+538 KVFSDEGASARAWNNGFGKNIGRNADG
-544 TLIGLLGTVLGMI
+544 TDYWPGGLTWVGERGPELVSLPQGSRVYSAEDSRSMGGDTFNFNINASDINDIQSLIEMAKNYRRNARMGYMGG
-557 RSFAA
+557 
-562 LATATGAPDSVAL
+562 
-575 STGISEAL
+575 
-583 VNTAFGIATGACAV
+583 
-597 ISYNFFTSKIDKLTY
+597 
-612 AIDEVGFSIVQSYA
+612 
-626 ANHSK
+626 

>member
-69 LDLQKKRLSELSQAY
+69 LDLQKKRLAELSQAY

-142 IGGKFGVS
+142 IGGKFGIS

-161 MLNLDAQTLVLA
+161 MLKIDTQTLVA
-173 GSFAAVAAA
+173 IGTFAALAAA
-182 VVEAEKALISMTIES
+182 VVEAEKALISLTIES
-197 AAYADEILTQSVVTG
+197 AAYADEILTQSAVTG

-236 SSQTKMIKSMDAARR
+236 SSQTKMIRSMDAARH
-251 GSKEQAEAFDKLGIS
+251 GSNEQAEAFDKLGIS

-421 AEDGVPVLQTLL
+421 AEDGVPVLQTL
-433 LTVLVLSIE
+433 
-442 RAFAIMTAKGT
+442 
-453 GSLTKFVVNVKN
+453 
-465 ALAANDLAKAQE
+465 ALALGVLADALTIVANTVAIVIELFKQLFNLISGKGFDDSNLTRYGENIAKVFSDEGASARAWNNGFGRNIGRNADGTDYWPGGLTWVGERGPE
-477 LCDKQKGSVGSVVT
+477 LVSLPQGSRVY
-491 SALKKY
+491 SAEDSRSMGGDTFNFNINASDINDIQSLIEMAKNYRRNARMGY
-497 AEMENNNELTKEQKL
+497 AR
-512 ASIQKEVEEAT
+512 
-523 ALELPTLE
+523 
-531 MNLAVIA
+531 
-538 TMTTLG
+538 G
-544 TLIGLLGTVLGMI
+544 
-557 RSFAA
+557 
-562 LATATGAPDSVAL
+562 
-575 STGISEAL
+575 
-583 VNTAFGIATGACAV
+583 
-597 ISYNFFTSKIDKLTY
+597 
-612 AIDEVGFSIVQSYA
+612 
-626 ANHSK
+626 

>member
-142 IGGKFGVS
+142 IGGKFGIS

-182 VVEAEKALISMTIES
+182 VVEAEKALISLTIES

-236 SSQTKMIKSMDAARR
+236 SSQSKMIRSMDAARR

-328 EAHDVGYVMG
+328 EAHNVGYVMG

-421 AEDGVPVLQTLL
+421 AEDGVPVLQTLAL
-433 LTVLVLSIE
+433 ALGALADVLTIVANTIAIVIELFKQLFNLISGKGFDDSNLTRYGENIAKVFSDEGATARAWNNGFGRNIGRNADGTDYWPGGLTWVGERGPELVSLPQGSRVYSAEDSRSMGGTNNYYLTVQSRDMETVAAMTATFKRARQAE
-442 RAFAIMTAKGT
+442 RAK
-453 GSLTKFVVNVKN
+453 
-465 ALAANDLAKAQE
+465 
-477 LCDKQKGSVGSVVT
+477 
-491 SALKKY
+491 
-497 AEMENNNELTKEQKL
+497 
-512 ASIQKEVEEAT
+512 
-523 ALELPTLE
+523 
-531 MNLAVIA
+531 
-538 TMTTLG
+538 
-544 TLIGLLGTVLGMI
+544 
-557 RSFAA
+557 
-562 LATATGAPDSVAL
+562 
-575 STGISEAL
+575 
-583 VNTAFGIATGACAV
+583 
-597 ISYNFFTSKIDKLTY
+597 
-612 AIDEVGFSIVQSYA
+612 
-626 ANHSK
+626 